1 MIGSIGWIK
10 GTSCEYRRACY
21 PTRAA
26 LTCAADETP
35 RVVMRSLS
43 VFRALPSDQAR
54 K

>member
-1 MIGSIGWIK
+1 VIGSIGWIT
-10 GTSCEYRRACY
+10 GTSCEHPRSVLSDSRGFDLCGRRN
-21 PTRAA
+21 
-26 LTCAADETP
+26 L